1 MNIKERLQTLSKQL
15 HLNDYEIA
23 ERIGVSPSAVC
34 RWINGT
40 RKPSASHLIMLT
52 LKFPDHFN
60 KDEVMKCIQK
70 K

>member
-23 ERIGVSPSAVC
+23 ERIGVSSSAVS
-34 RWINGT
+34 RWINGS

-52 LKFPDHFN
+52 LKFPDYFN
-60 KDEVMKCIQK
+60 KDEVMKWLSK